1 MLTSSHDFLCHCVT
15 IERVE
20 LGAGGKPASF
30 QHWIWT
36 VRKTFA
42 ENRNLTFLADDT
54 AEPITEAHQEIV
66 NSLQLLE
73 VVIPTLNP
81 KLLGQVSFGPVFDR
95 FNIVL

>member
-1 MLTSSHDFLCHCVT
+1 M
-15 IERVE
+15 
-20 LGAGGKPASF
+20 
-30 QHWIWT
+30 
-36 VRKTFA
+36 RKTVA